1 MDGFQLTVI
10 AKAVTDRQWQDDPAR
25 HERRGPRG
33 DDRDANEGATRTWS
47 AVRCVIAA
55 GASAVA
61 RWRAEVRPDVA
72 PTPLSAAE
80 ASPRG

>member
-10 AKAVTDRQWQDDPAR
+10 AKAVSDRQWQDDPAR
-25 HERRGPRG
+25 HERRGPASN
-33 DDRDANEGATRTWS
+33 DRHAKAGATRTWS
-47 AVRCVIAA
+47 AVRRVIAA

-72 PTPLSAAE
+72 STPLPTVG

>member
-10 AKAVTDRQWQDDPAR
+10 AKSVTDRQWQDDPAR
-25 HERRGPRG
+25 HERRGPDR
-33 DDRDANEGATRTWS
+33 DDRDVNEGATRIWS
-47 AVRCVIAA
+47 AVQRVIAA

-61 RWRAEVRPDVA
+61 RWRAEVRPDAA

-80 ASPRG
+80 AAPRG